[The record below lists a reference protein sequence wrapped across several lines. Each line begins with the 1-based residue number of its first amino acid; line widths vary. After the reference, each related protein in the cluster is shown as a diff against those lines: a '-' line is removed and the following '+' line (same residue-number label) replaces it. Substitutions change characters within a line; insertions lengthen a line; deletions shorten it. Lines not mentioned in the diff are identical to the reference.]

1 LKNIAIGILM
11 VILLSVLVEPMVEI
25 ANVMREKIILGTA
38 LSNSCRAAK
47 DRSLNYEK
55 LRDRDA
61 EIDEDL
67 FIEYFI
73 EAFEDAMNAT
83 GEAVNGNILTFVS
96 NDGKY
101 NTFTVTLDIVN
112 STDPSTDQS
121 ITTVNVRAESHYKFK
136 TKYLK
141 MAESSSGTDYKLT
154 SERMLLMRVRN

>member
-1 LKNIAIGILM
+1 M

-25 ANVMREKIILGTA
+25 ANVMREKVLLGTA

-61 EIDEDL
+61 EVDEDL
-67 FIEYFI
+67 FIQYFS

-83 GEAVNGNILTFVS
+83 RQSVNGNILTFES
-96 NDGKY
+96 NDDKY
-101 NTFTVTLDIVN
+101 NAFTVTLDFIS
-112 STDPSTDQS
+112 STDPVSDQS
-121 ITTVNVRAESHYKFK
+121 ITTVNVKAESHYKFK

-141 MAESSSGTDYKLT
+141 MAESSSGSEYTLT